1 MQVFTGICAT
11 YILVLRVIALYGGGR
26 PLKIALYTA
35 FIASYGVCLGITIS
49 AVNVIHEK
57 AGYSSLAKV
66 CSIESTPPIFRGIFI
81 APVFFEVLI
90 GILTFWKALQHAF
103 VLSNASAAP
112 MLYTM
117 FRDGLFWFTA
127 VCGLRIWNALIW
139 VFLPQSM
146 IYLGIYLLWAL
157 VSTFISRFFLNI
169 LSVATQ
175 NVDGFSEDF
184 ASARTKERAAALT
197 FVRPSVF
204 AAVSEFTETTQADEY
219 DREAVA
225 MDDLRA

>member
-1 MQVFTGICAT
+1 M
-11 YILVLRVIALYGGGR
+11 
-26 PLKIALYTA
+26 KIALYTA